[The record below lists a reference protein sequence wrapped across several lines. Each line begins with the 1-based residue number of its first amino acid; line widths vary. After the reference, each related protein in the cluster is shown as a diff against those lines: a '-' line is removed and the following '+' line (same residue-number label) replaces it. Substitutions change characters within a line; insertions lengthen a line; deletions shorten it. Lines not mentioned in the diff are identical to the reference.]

1 MVRWFLVAAFALG
14 GGAALLATRPA
25 AAAPRLTVLDV
36 GQGDS
41 VVIDAGLAVM
51 VDTGN
56 PGSQALA
63 KARARGHA
71 VRALLIS
78 HLHDDHAG
86 DASAVIASGITAA
99 FWNGRTGGAL
109 HEKLHAA
116 AADAG
121 VPLVAVV
128 PGDRIRAGGA
138 TLRVIG
144 PDRGYL
150 TSGDPND
157 TSLSIRAELPGFAAI
172 LTGDAN
178 LEGEEALPP
187 ALLRADVLKVG
198 HHGSRTSSGE
208 VFLARVSPRI
218 ALVSSGAGNRYGHP
232 APEALARLRAAGAAV
247 YRTDQAGT
255 MTVTFEGAGLR
266 VLR

>member
-1 MVRWFLVAAFALG
+1 VVKWLLVAAFALA
-14 GGAALLATRPA
+14 GAVALLARPSEQD
-25 AAAPRLTVLDV
+25 APRLTMLDV

-41 VVIDAGLAVM
+41 IVIDAGIAVM
-51 VDTGN
+51 VGTGN

-71 VRALLIS
+71 VRALLTS

-86 DASAVIASGITAA
+86 DAPAVIASGIAAA
-99 FWNGRTGGAL
+99 FWNGRTGGTL
-109 HEKLHAA
+109 YEKMRVA

-138 TLRVIG
+138 TLQVIG

-157 TSLSIRAELPGFAAI
+157 TSLSIRVELPGFAAI

-178 LEGEEALPP
+178 LEAEEALPP

-198 HHGSRTSSGE
+198 HHGSKTSSGA

-255 MTVTFEGAGLR
+255 MTVTVEGAGLR